1 MTRSECARLLALH
14 DNFCIL
20 THTRPDGDTV
30 GSASALCLGLRQLG
44 KRAWLLKN
52 PETSPFLSQCTL
64 GLTKEAPEAGD
75 FLVCVDVASPNMLPS
90 GAADLIGRIRLRI
103 DHHGSATSFT
113 EFELVDPTAA
123 ACGEIVY
130 DVMMEMGV
138 QMNKEL
144 AWRLYIALST
154 DTGCFRY
161 SNTSAH
167 TYQVAA
173 ACAGTG
179 ADLYPI
185 TQALFDTNSLAKLKL
200 QSWIVENTRFLCG
213 GRAAVCAIPKYLENT
228 VSREDMEGI
237 SGFLRSIE
245 GIKICAT
252 IRETETG
259 SKLSVRA
266 VPGFDAAAVCRKFG
280 GGGHMGAAGASVEMP
295 LEEAKQLIIDTLE
308 AYIAGADAHMGP

>member
-1 MTRSECARLLALH
+1 MTRNECARLLAEQ

-44 KRAWLLKN
+44 KRAWLLRN
-52 PETSPFLSQCTL
+52 PEISPFLSQCTL
-64 GLTKEAPEAGD
+64 GLTKDAPEDGD
-75 FLVCVDVASPNMLPS
+75 FLVCVDVASPGMLP
-90 GAADLIGRIRLRI
+90 AEALDLVGHIALRI
-103 DHHGSATSFT
+103 DHHASATSFT

-123 ACGEIVY
+123 ACGEIIY
-130 DVMMEMGV
+130 DVMMEMGIA
-138 QMNKEL
+138 MTKEL

-161 SNTSAH
+161 ANTRAS
-167 TYQVAA
+167 TYRVAA
-173 ACAGTG
+173 ACAETG

-200 QSWIVENTRFLCG
+200 QSWMVENARFLCG
-213 GRAAVCAIPKYLENT
+213 GRAAVCAIPKYLEET
-228 VSREDMEGI
+228 VSREDLEGI

-245 GIKICAT
+245 GIKISAT
-252 IRETETG
+252 IREMEGGT
-259 SKLSVRA
+259 KMSVRA

-280 GGGHMGAAGASVEMP
+280 GGGHMGAAGAS
-295 LEEAKQLIIDTLE
+295 LTLSLDEALE
-308 AYIAGADAHMGP
+308 AAAAALTEAVEGV